1 MMQGDFDYYTE
12 NQAEIVDGRLGEYV
26 VIKDSS
32 VVGYY
37 GDEATAF
44 EAMRGNE
51 LGTFMVKKCQ
61 APGTDVITYYNSQV
75 AFA

>member
-1 MMQGDFDYYTE
+1 MLRDDFDYYTA
-12 NQAEIVDGRLGEYV
+12 NQAEIVEGRLGEYV

-37 GDEATAF
+37 SDEADAF
-44 EAMRGNE
+44 GAMKGHE
-51 LGTFMVKKCQ
+51 LGTFIVKKCQ
-61 APGTDVITYYNSQV
+61 APGTDVITYYNNQV